1 VGDHPKFWLMD
12 SLKIPEKGVQ
22 KQIGFRTR
30 IAVNNMRSLQ
40 KTRKTS
46 ESECYNNQVSY
57 PIECVMK
64 RALLV
69 IDVQNEYFTGL
80 FPITHPSNSLGHIL
94 DAMHMASQHGIPIV
108 IIQHTE
114 PIDDTPCF
122 KRGSHEWELLP
133 EIAKQPHDLLIEKTW
148 PGSFTDT
155 ALETWLKQHD
165 IDTVAIAGYMTQ
177 MCCDTTARQ
186 AIHRGFAVEF
196 LSDATG
202 TLAFENDAGSI
213 TAEELHRAILVTQSS
228 FGSKVIT
235 TADWINSLKELAPVP

>member
-1 VGDHPKFWLMD
+1 
-12 SLKIPEKGVQ
+12 
-22 KQIGFRTR
+22 
-30 IAVNNMRSLQ
+30 
-40 KTRKTS
+40 
-46 ESECYNNQVSY
+46 
-57 PIECVMK
+57 MK

-69 IDVQNEYFTGL
+69 IDVQNEYFTGF
-80 FPITHPSNSLGHIL
+80 FPITYPSGSLEQIL
-94 DAMHMASQHGIPIV
+94 EAMRTASQHDIPIV

-114 PIDDTPCF
+114 PVDDTPFF
-122 KRGSHEWELLP
+122 KRDSQEWQLLP

-155 ALETWLKQHD
+155 ELEAWLRQHE
-165 IDTVAIAGYMTQ
+165 IDTVVISGYMTQ

-186 AIHRGFAVEF
+186 AIHNGFAVEF

-235 TADWINSLKELAPVP
+235 TSDWVDSLKELSPKLTLSH